1 MLTVKQRG
9 VAIGAISALLMS
21 VLCIILAAH
30 YASGFFDVD
39 VSLEFRLRLFAVSL
53 MGPTATLLICIAR
66 LANHRFFSEDDI
78 DGSALTDGT
87 PQAKL
92 LQALLQN
99 TLEQLAIA
107 APVYFLAALT
117 LQSAML
123 GVIPAVGG
131 LFFVGRMFFFKGYA
145 KGASSRAFGFALT
158 FYSTVSLALTA
169 INFVYAIMYRQ

>member
-1 MLTVKQRG
+1 MSTVKQRG
-9 VAIGAISALLMS
+9 VAIGASSALLTS
-21 VLCIILAAH
+21 VLCIAWAAH
-30 YASGFFDVD
+30 DASGFFVED

-78 DGSALTDGT
+78 DGSALTEGT

-117 LQSAML
+117 LQPSML
-123 GVIPAVGG
+123 GAVPTVAG
-131 LFFVGRMFFFKGYA
+131 LFFVGRMLFFKGYA
-145 KGASSRAFGFALT
+145 KGAPSRAFGFALT
-158 FYSTVSLALTA
+158 FYSTVSLALIA
-169 INFVYAIMYRQ
+169 IYFLLNH